1 MVGMS
6 TFAIVLFSVV
16 GIAFVAA
23 VWALATSGG
32 TFEEIGRGGIEET
45 RPASG
50 SEEAAEIRQ
59 MLQAR
64 NAHRVARG
72 EEPIDVDA
80 ETERLLREL

>member
-1 MVGMS
+1 MS
-6 TFAIVLFSVV
+6 TFAIVLFAVV

-32 TFEEIGRGGIEET
+32 TFEQIGQGGIEAA

-50 SEEAAEIRQ
+50 AEEVAEIRQ
-59 MLQAR
+59 MLEAR
-64 NAHRVARG
+64 NAHRIARG